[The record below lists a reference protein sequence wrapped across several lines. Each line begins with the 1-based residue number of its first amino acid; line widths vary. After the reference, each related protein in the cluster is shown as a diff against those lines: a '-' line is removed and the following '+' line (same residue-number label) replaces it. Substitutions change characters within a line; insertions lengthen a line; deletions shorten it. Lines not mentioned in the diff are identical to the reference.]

1 MLAKPTA
8 KTMEILLV
16 EDGLLD
22 ARITI
27 HALRR
32 SRIRHR
38 MTLLRSV
45 QEARRFLSREGVY
58 ARAPRPDLLLL
69 DLTLPDGD
77 GVSILNDLSELQA
90 DAEQTSPVVIL
101 TACDDQETRQRC
113 ESLGVD
119 DYINK
124 PVDEDK
130 FLRVV
135 RDHEQLMRFS
145 ETEPQVATAMG

>member
-1 MLAKPTA
+1 MFAESPTN
-8 KTMEILLV
+8 TPMEILLV

-32 SRIRHR
+32 SGLRHR
-38 MTLLRSV
+38 LTLVRTAS
-45 QEARRFLSREGVY
+45 EATEFLGREGIF

-77 GVSILNDLSELQA
+77 GISILRAMRKLQVNLPT
-90 DAEQTSPVVIL
+90 QTPVVVL
-101 TACDDQETRQRC
+101 SASDDDETRARC
-113 ESLGVD
+113 AAMGVD
-119 DYINK
+119 DFIGK

-135 RDHEQLMRFS
+135 RNHEQLLKFS
-145 ETEPQVATAMG
+145 LPEFAVG

>member
-1 MLAKPTA
+1 
-8 KTMEILLV
+8 MEILLV

-32 SRIRHR
+32 SGVRHR
-38 MTLLRSV
+38 LTLVRTAS
-45 QEARRFLSREGVY
+45 EATQFLGREGVF
-58 ARAPRPDLLLL
+58 ARAPQPDLLLL

-77 GVSILNDLSELQA
+77 GISILQAMQEQQA
-90 DAEQTSPVVIL
+90 DARVRTPVVIL
-101 TACDDQETRQRC
+101 SASDDEATRERC
-113 ESLGVD
+113 AAKGVD
-119 DYINK
+119 DFIGK

-135 RDHEQLMRFS
+135 RDHEQLMKFS
-145 ETEPQVATAMG
+145 DPEAVVV